1 MTESINLAP
10 AVGGVLLGHVVPRA
24 LCALGLLSALGV
36 LIALACDWLRR
47 TGA

>member
-10 AVGGVLLGHVVPRA
+10 AVSGIVFGHAVPRA

-36 LIALACDWLRR
+36 LIALAWDWLRR
-47 TGA
+47 AGA